1 MVDLKNMFRAIGHR
15 NYRLFFFGQAI
26 SLCGTWMQTIAQ
38 QWLVFR
44 LTDSAIALGAI
55 GFCSQVPI
63 LLLVGL
69 GGIVADRMDRH
80 TIVVRTQIAS
90 MILATILAI
99 LTLTNTIHV
108 WHVYV
113 LSILLGIVNAFDMP
127 ARQSLI
133 TDLAGKKDMS
143 NAIIL
148 NSGEVNAA
156 RLVGPAIGGILISI
170 VGEGWCFAINAASY
184 LAVIAGLLSMT
195 VTHTPTKPDPT
206 SVRQR
211 LNEGFQFVN
220 SHLPMRLLLYMVG
233 LMSLLCCP
241 HIVLMP
247 IFATDILH
255 GQSGTLGMLMAF
267 SGAGAVIGAL
277 GLATKKTVRNL
288 EYFIASAGLIAGIGF
303 LVYGQSHWL
312 WLTTLIMMPI
322 GAATMMQLALLL
334 GSMKKLTV
342 VTTDIQIAAWLENN
356 TDVTVVMAGGL
367 LRRNH
372 HCTVGQ
378 EAIDMLMRLNVDKTF
393 FATNGIT
400 TKGGLS
406 TPNMEIAQVKSAML
420 RRARQSIV
428 LCDSSK
434 FGRDSFVTF
443 AQLSDVET
451 LITDTGADAQYVS
464 EMRLLG
470 LDVRLA

>member
-322 GAATMMQLALLL
+322 GAATMMQLASSNTLIQSMVPDNLRGRVMSFHAMMFMGMAPVGSLLS
-334 GSMKKLTV
+334 GFCAKYFSAPLTV
-342 VTTDIQIAAWLENN
+342 TGAGIILTIGTIYFIISLPKFRIAAAALQAESGRIN
-356 TDVTVVMAGGL
+356 
-367 LRRNH
+367 
-372 HCTVGQ
+372 Q
-378 EAIDMLMRLNVDKTF
+378 ELAERK
-393 FATNGIT
+393 
-400 TKGGLS
+400 
-406 TPNMEIAQVKSAML
+406 
-420 RRARQSIV
+420 
-428 LCDSSK
+428 
-434 FGRDSFVTF
+434 
-443 AQLSDVET
+443 AQLSQE
-451 LITDTGADAQYVS
+451 
-464 EMRLLG
+464 
-470 LDVRLA
+470 